1 MVAQAIR
8 CECFSRVTKSGFLV
22 AHFVDISQ
30 LISILFILHEPFIC
44 VKPLNEYFLQTENED
59 PDEML
64 HFIRV
69 FTVCKG
75 KLSSDERIQYI
86 FENYNLST
94 A

>member
-1 MVAQAIR
+1 MVAQAIG

-22 AHFVDISQ
+22 SHIVDISH
-30 LISILFILHEPFIC
+30 LISILFILHEPFIF
-44 VKPLNEYFLQTENED
+44 VKPLNEYFFLNRED

-75 KLSSDERIQYI
+75 KLSSDKRIQYI

>member
-30 LISILFILHEPFIC
+30 LISILFILHEPFIF
-44 VKPLNEYFLQTENED
+44 VKPLNVYFLQTEKTQ
-59 PDEML
+59 MKC
-64 HFIRV
+64 FILSGY

-75 KLSSDERIQYI
+75 KLSSDKRIQYI

>member
-8 CECFSRVTKSGFLV
+8 CEFFSCVTKSGFLV
-22 AHFVDISQ
+22 AHIVDISQ
-30 LISILFILHEPFIC
+30 LISILFILHEPFIF
-44 VKPLNEYFLQTENED
+44 VKPPKRVFFANRED

-75 KLSSDERIQYI
+75 KLSSDKRIQYK

>member
-22 AHFVDISQ
+22 AHIVDISQ
-30 LISILFILHEPFIC
+30 LISILFILHEPLIF
-44 VKPLNEYFLQTENED
+44 VKPLNEFFFANRED

-75 KLSSDERIQYI
+75 KLSSDKRLQYI